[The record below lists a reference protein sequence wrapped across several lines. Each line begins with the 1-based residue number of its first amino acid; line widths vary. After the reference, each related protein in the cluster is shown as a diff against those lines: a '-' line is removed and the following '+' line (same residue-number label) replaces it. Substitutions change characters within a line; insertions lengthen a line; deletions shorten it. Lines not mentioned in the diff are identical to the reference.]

1 MASYETF
8 TESIAEEVA
17 LFKNNQAKGIAR
29 EEQRYLCLFCCA
41 IAVIDGINY
50 PQGENISS
58 RVGSREGC

>member
-29 EEQRYLCLFCCA
+29 EEQRYLCLFWCA
-41 IAVIDGINY
+41 SAVIDINY